1 MSKPVSIF
9 ADPERLAIDYLV
21 DQSTYDVDS
30 RPPQSTLA
38 TGVTHVQVTLDG
50 TPTSSLVREAATV
63 RVTVWGDPNARTSVK
78 AIASELRGVLVA
90 RAGDLDASSVQP
102 LVGRSAVAADPDTKN
117 LSCWF
122 TVRVNL
128 RAQALA

>member
-9 ADPERLAIDYLV
+9 ADPEHLVIDYLL
-21 DQSTYDVDS
+21 DQTTEDVGT
-30 RPPQSTLA
+30 RPPQATLTA
-38 TGVTHVQVTLDG
+38 GTKLVQVTLDG
-50 TPTSSLVREAATV
+50 TPSSTLVREAATV
-63 RVTVWGDPNARTSVK
+63 RVTVWGDPLARDDVKSV
-78 AIASELRGVLVA
+78 ASDLRGILVA
-90 RAGDLDASSVQP
+90 RAGDADASSVQP